1 MRTRSILRLALAA
14 LLFGGA
20 GAAAGA
26 QEPGPPPPLL
36 QGAERDSLEARV
48 RQRMAEVVRRQLGL
62 NNEQMKK
69 LGETNRR
76 FDVQRRELL
85 TRERD
90 VRMDLRDEMESGD
103 TTRQAQVAR
112 LLDQM
117 LAVQRQ
123 RFEQLEAEQRELGT
137 FLTPIQRAKYFAM
150 EEQIRR
156 RVMEM
161 REDGMRAPPGGGA
174 RRPGGIAPGGRPG
187 GIGGTQPGGR
197 PGAATPRGGVRRPL
211 GRA

>member
-1 MRTRSILRLALAA
+1 MRLISLVRLMALVCVFA
-14 LLFGGA
+14 GGA
-20 GAAAGA
+20 AVVRA
-26 QEPGPPPPLL
+26 QEPPPPPS
-36 QGAERDSLEARV
+36 AERDSLEARV
-48 RQRMAEVVRRQLGL
+48 RLRMAEVVRRQLGL
-62 NNEQMKK
+62 NNDQMRK

-76 FDVQRRELL
+76 FEVQRRDLL

-117 LAVQRQ
+117 LVVQRQ
-123 RFEQLEAEQRELGT
+123 RTDQLEAEQKELAT

-161 REDGMRAPPGGGA
+161 REQGMRAPQGGT
-174 RRPGGIAPGGRPG
+174 RRPGGMTTPGTRPG
-187 GIGGTQPGGR
+187 T
-197 PGAATPRGGVRRPL
+197 GAPPRGGVRPPGGRP
-211 GRA
+211 

>member
-1 MRTRSILRLALAA
+1 MRSSSLMRLIALACV
-14 LLFGGA
+14 FGSGA
-20 GAAAGA
+20 TVVKA
-26 QEPGPPPPLL
+26 QEPPPPPA
-36 QGAERDSLEARV
+36 AERDSLEARV

-62 NNEQMKK
+62 DNDQMRK

-76 FDVQRRELL
+76 FEVQRRDLL

-90 VRMDLRDEMESGD
+90 VRMDLRDEMQSGD
-103 TTRQAQVAR
+103 TSRQAQVAR

-117 LAVQRQ
+117 LVVQRQ
-123 RFEQLEAEQRELGT
+123 RTEQLEAEQKELAT

-161 REDGMRAPPGGGA
+161 REQGMRSPPGGTG
-174 RRPGGIAPGGRPG
+174 RPGGMTPGGRPG
-187 GIGGTQPGGR
+187 TGAQPRGGARPPGGR
-197 PGAATPRGGVRRPL
+197 P
-211 GRA
+211 

>member
-1 MRTRSILRLALAA
+1 MRARSLRRLVIAA
-14 LLFGGA
+14 LVF
-20 GAAAGA
+20 GAAGSMASA
-26 QEPGPPPPLL
+26 QEPGPPPP

-62 NNEQMKK
+62 NNEQMRK

-117 LAVQRQ
+117 LVVQRR

-137 FLTPIQRAKYFAM
+137 FLTPIQRARYFAM

-161 REDGMRAPPGGGA
+161 RAEGMRPSAGGGV
-174 RRPGGIAPGGRPG
+174 RRPGGMVPGGRPG
-187 GIGGTQPGGR
+187 IGGAQPGGR
-197 PGAATPRGGVRRPL
+197 PGAGAPRGGARPPS
-211 GRA
+211 GRP

>member
-1 MRTRSILRLALAA
+1 MRAPNLMRVLLAA
-14 LLFGGA
+14 LTL
-20 GAAAGA
+20 AAAGAVARA
-26 QEPGPPPPLL
+26 QEPGPPPP
-36 QGAERDSLEARV
+36 QSAERDSLEARV

-62 NNEQMKK
+62 NNEQMRK

-85 TRERD
+85 ARERD

-117 LAVQRQ
+117 LVVQRQ
-123 RFEQLEAEQRELGT
+123 RFEQLESEQRELGT
-137 FLTPIQRAKYFAM
+137 FLTPIQRAKYYAM

-161 REDGMRAPPGGGA
+161 REEGMRPPGGGA
-174 RRPGGIAPGGRPG
+174 VRRPGGMTPGGRPGIGGAQPGGRPG
-187 GIGGTQPGGR
+187 G
-197 PGAATPRGGVRRPL
+197 AVPRGGTRPPS
-211 GRA
+211 GRP

>member
-1 MRTRSILRLALAA
+1 MRIASMVRLAA
-14 LLFGGA
+14 LVCVFGSGTA
-20 GAAAGA
+20 VVRA
-26 QEPGPPPPLL
+26 QELPPRPS
-36 QGAERDSLEARV
+36 AERDSLEARV

-62 NNEQMKK
+62 NSDQMRK

-76 FDVQRRELL
+76 FEVQRRDLL

-103 TTRQAQVAR
+103 TTRQSQVAR

-117 LAVQRQ
+117 LVVQRQ
-123 RFEQLEAEQRELGT
+123 RTDQLEAEQKELAT

-161 REDGMRAPPGGGA
+161 REQGMRPPAGGPQ
-174 RRPGGIAPGGRPG
+174 RRPGGMAPGGRPG
-187 GIGGTQPGGR
+187 GVSGPGGA
-197 PGAATPRGGVRRPL
+197 GAGPRGGVRPPR
-211 GRA
+211 

>member
-1 MRTRSILRLALAA
+1 MPMRSVLRLLLAA
-14 LLFGGA
+14 MVFGTA
-20 GAAAGA
+20 GAVVDA
-26 QEPGPPPPLL
+26 QEPGPPP

-48 RQRMAEVVRRQLGL
+48 RQRMAEIVRRQLGL
-62 NNEQMKK
+62 NNEQMRK

-76 FDVQRRELL
+76 FDLQRRELL

-161 REDGMRAPPGGGA
+161 REDGMRAPPGGGV
-174 RRPGGIAPGGRPG
+174 RRPGGMAPGGRPG
-187 GIGGTQPGGR
+187 IGGTPPGGR
-197 PGAATPRGGVRRPL
+197 PGAATPRGGVRRPP
-211 GRA
+211 GGV

>member
-1 MRTRSILRLALAA
+1 MRARSIFLSLLASLAL
-14 LLFGGA
+14 
-20 GAAAGA
+20 GAAGSTARA
-26 QEPGPPPPLL
+26 QEPGPPPLL

-62 NNEQMKK
+62 NNEQMRK

-76 FDVQRRELL
+76 FDGQRRELL

-117 LAVQRQ
+117 LVVQRQ
-123 RFEQLEAEQRELGT
+123 RFEQLESEQRELAT
-137 FLTPIQRAKYFAM
+137 FMTPIQRAKYYAM

-161 REDGMRAPPGGGA
+161 REEGMRAPGGGV
-174 RRPGGIAPGGRPG
+174 RRPGGVVPGRPGGRPG
-187 GIGGTQPGGR
+187 TELGAGRGGPPGGTRPPGGR
-197 PGAATPRGGVRRPL
+197 L
-211 GRA
+211 

>member
-1 MRTRSILRLALAA
+1 MRLASLVRLVILACV
-14 LLFGGA
+14 FGS
-20 GAAAGA
+20 GAAVVSA
-26 QEPGPPPPLL
+26 QELPPPPS
-36 QGAERDSLEARV
+36 AERDSLEARV

-62 NNEQMKK
+62 TNDQMRK
-69 LGETNRR
+69 LGETNGR
-76 FDVQRRELL
+76 FEVQRRDLL

-117 LAVQRQ
+117 LVVQRQ
-123 RFEQLEAEQRELGT
+123 RTDQLEAEQKELAT

-161 REDGMRAPPGGGA
+161 RERGMRPPAGGPQ
-174 RRPGGIAPGGRPG
+174 RRPGGTAAPGGRPG
-187 GIGGTQPGGR
+187 SVSGPGGVGARPHGGVRPPGGR
-197 PGAATPRGGVRRPL
+197 
-211 GRA
+211 

>member
-1 MRTRSILRLALAA
+1 MRLSSMVRLVALACV
-14 LLFGGA
+14 FGSTA
-20 GAAAGA
+20 VAASA
-26 QEPGPPPPLL
+26 QEPPPPPA
-36 QGAERDSLEARV
+36 AERDSLEARV

-62 NNEQMKK
+62 NNDQMRK

-76 FDVQRRELL
+76 FEVQRRELL

-103 TTRQAQVAR
+103 TTRQVQVAR

-117 LAVQRQ
+117 LVVQRQ
-123 RFEQLEAEQRELGT
+123 RTDQLEAEQKELAT

-161 REDGMRAPPGGGA
+161 REQGMRAPPGGT
-174 RRPGGIAPGGRPG
+174 RRPGGMTPGTRPG
-187 GIGGTQPGGR
+187 T
-197 PGAATPRGGVRRPL
+197 GAAPRGGVRPPAGRP
-211 GRA
+211 

>member
-1 MRTRSILRLALAA
+1 MRSSSLMGLIALACV
-14 LLFGGA
+14 FGSGA
-20 GAAAGA
+20 TVAKS
-26 QEPGPPPPLL
+26 QEPPPPPA
-36 QGAERDSLEARV
+36 AERDSLEARV

-62 NNEQMKK
+62 DNDQMRK

-76 FDVQRRELL
+76 FEVQRRDLL

-90 VRMDLRDEMESGD
+90 VRMDLRDEMQSGD

-117 LAVQRQ
+117 LVVQRQ
-123 RFEQLEAEQRELGT
+123 RTEQLEAEQKELAT

-161 REDGMRAPPGGGA
+161 REERMRG
-174 RRPGGIAPGGRPG
+174 
-187 GIGGTQPGGR
+187 QQ
-197 PGAATPRGGVRRPL
+197 GGVRRPGGL
-211 GRA
+211 PSGAPPRGGARAPGTRPPGGRP

>member
-1 MRTRSILRLALAA
+1 MRASSLMRIIALACMA
-14 LLFGGA
+14 A
-20 GAAAGA
+20 SGAAVGSA
-26 QEPGPPPPLL
+26 QEPPPPPS
-36 QGAERDSLEARV
+36 AERDSLEARV

-62 NNEQMKK
+62 NNDQMRK

-76 FDVQRRELL
+76 FEVQRRDLL

-117 LAVQRQ
+117 LVVQRQ
-123 RFEQLEAEQRELGT
+123 RTDQLEAEQKELAT

-161 REDGMRAPPGGGA
+161 REQGMRAPPGGA
-174 RRPGGIAPGGRPG
+174 RRPGGMTPGARPG
-187 GIGGTQPGGR
+187 T
-197 PGAATPRGGVRRPL
+197 GAPPRGGVRPPGGRP
-211 GRA
+211 

>member
-1 MRTRSILRLALAA
+1 MRARDVIRVLLAVLTLGA
-14 LLFGGA
+14 A
-20 GAAAGA
+20 GAAASG
-26 QEPGPPPPLL
+26 QEPGPPPP
-36 QGAERDSLEARV
+36 QAAERDSLEARV

-62 NNEQMKK
+62 NNEQMRK

-90 VRMDLRDEMESGD
+90 VRMDLRDEMESRD
-103 TTRQAQVAR
+103 TTRQSQVAR

-117 LAVQRQ
+117 LVVQRQ
-123 RFEQLEAEQRELGT
+123 RFEQLESEQRELGT
-137 FLTPIQRAKYFAM
+137 FLTPIQRAKYYAM

-161 REDGMRAPPGGGA
+161 REERMRPAAGGA
-174 RRPGGIAPGGRPG
+174 GRRPGGMTPGGRP

-197 PGAATPRGGVRRPL
+197 PGAAAPRGGTRPPS
-211 GRA
+211 GRP